1 MDKNSLYRFF
11 EGQASIEEMRAVK
24 EWAESSEEHSKQFH
38 RERKLFN
45 AMILIGNPKWTAI
58 NTTKRN
64 RYFIREFLKIAS
76 VIIIAVSITATIF
89 SITNEHHKHVDI
101 AMQTIIVPAGQRVNI
116 ELPDGSNVWLNAGTQ
131 MQYPVGEFCP
141 ILYKKERV
149 ELLYH
154 GQFWYSETPDK
165 PSKSWN
171 SFCNR
176 ICTWGKFKDKKTDK
190 YFFFFSSHF
199 DHVSNEARV
208 NSAKLLVQKVQEI
221 AGDLPYFCTG
231 DLNCDP
237 DEEPISFILNSGLFK
252 DSYSISETTPK
263 GPAGTLHYWNFDF
276 NPEHRID
283 YILVEKSIKVLSFET
298 ITDDARQGRFSSDHY
313 PIMIKAEL

>member
-1 MDKNSLYRFF
+1 MNSKRNFIYNFFLLSFFFIGCSNSTIEDEPEMPPFNNETPSNSLCVAQFNIRYDTP
-11 EGQASIEEMRAVK
+11 EDGQYVWANRKTMAK
-24 EWAESSEEHSKQFH
+24 EIITSHDFDIFGVNECLLNQLNDLLELKQY
-38 RERKLFN
+38 EY
-45 AMILIGNPKWTAI
+45 IGTG
-58 NTTKRN
+58 R
-64 RYFIREFLKIAS
+64 
-76 VIIIAVSITATIF
+76 
-89 SITNEHHKHVDI
+89 D
-101 AMQTIIVPAGQRVNI
+101 
-116 ELPDGSNVWLNAGTQ
+116 DGKEA
-131 MQYPVGEFCP
+131 GEFCP

-190 YFFFFSSHF
+190 DFFFFSSHF

-237 DEEPISFILNSGLFK
+237 DEEPISFILNSRLFK

>member
-1 MDKNSLYRFF
+1 MEKKLESSALFF
-11 EGQASIEEMRAVK
+11 TKKK
-24 EWAESSEEHSKQFH
+24 EWNYYIMDNFGIQKLRTSRLKVGTLFATESAQ
-38 RERKLFN
+38 
-45 AMILIGNPKWTAI
+45 
-58 NTTKRN
+58 
-64 RYFIREFLKIAS
+64 
-76 VIIIAVSITATIF
+76 
-89 SITNEHHKHVDI
+89 
-101 AMQTIIVPAGQRVNI
+101 
-116 ELPDGSNVWLNAGTQ
+116 
-131 MQYPVGEFCP
+131 
-141 ILYKKERV
+141 
-149 ELLYH
+149 
-154 GQFWYSETPDK
+154 
-165 PSKSWN
+165 
-171 SFCNR
+171 
-176 ICTWGKFKDKKTDK
+176 FKDKKTDK